1 MSNETLM
8 TSDAEQPN
16 ASEAASEQTAQPGAT
31 AAPDAGQQ
39 QQSTEAPV
47 AEGQPEKAPAEEA
60 KPEGAPENYEFTNTD
75 AMDPEVLGQYAEVA
89 KELGLSQDAAQTILD
104 KVMPTIQSRQQEQ
117 MQAISQQWADQ
128 ARTDK
133 EFGGDK
139 LDGNLA
145 LAKRALDAYATPE
158 LRNLLNDSGLGN
170 HPEVIRFMVRAGQ
183 SISEDSFVAGG
194 RNTNEQASAKRLYP
208 NSNMN

>member
-8 TSDAEQPN
+8 TSDAEQTN
-16 ASEAASEQTAQPGAT
+16 ASGPASEPTAQPEAT

-39 QQSTEAPV
+39 QQSTEAPA
-47 AEGQPEKAPAEEA
+47 AEGQPE
-60 KPEGAPENYEFTNTD
+60 GAPESYEFTNTD

-104 KVMPTIQSRQQEQ
+104 KVLPTIQSRQQEQ

-133 EFGGDK
+133 EFGGEK
-139 LDGNLA
+139 LDENLA

-183 SISEDSFVAGG
+183 SISEDSFVTGG
-194 RNTNEQASAKRLYP
+194 RNTNEPASAKRLYP